1 MIKSILNFLFVVG
14 GVAFMGGG
22 AVAQESIFNPPITS
36 DPSILNQEGVEPNL
50 PSESNLSEERSP
62 TTNSSENNERR
73 LSGLEIRISEQAE
86 VRVRNNALN
95 VDSPG
100 IVEFVNRF

>member
-1 MIKSILNFLFVVG
+1 MIKSILRLMFALG
-14 GVAFMGGG
+14 GVAVTAAG

-36 DPSILNQEGVEPNL
+36 DPSVLNQEGVRETP

-62 TTNSSENNERR
+62 TSNSTENNDNR

-86 VRVRNNALN
+86 VRVRGNDLN